1 MHVRSLEYTFVQA
14 GDPVMHRGSCTH
26 VACRVAMDVSGAHVH
41 AGDLRMCVL
50 GTQIQWVKRVVNAKR
65 CS

>member
-50 GTQIQWVKRVVNAKR
+50 GT
-65 CS
+65 